1 MSSISALKLFRS
13 QLTKNI
19 WRFKNTGQTFYK
31 SRQLHNAAL
40 SSSVRNYT
48 NIPNPSVNDSIKENN
63 TTGEKL
69 EFQAETRMLLDI
81 VAKSLYSEKE
91 VFIRELISN
100 ASDALEKL
108 RYISLKAG
116 ESHDLGSLE
125 INITTDKTNRILT
138 IQDTGI
144 GMTKDELISNLGTIA
159 KSGSKA
165 FLQQVQGSDS
175 TNLSSIIGQFGV
187 GFYSCFMVADKVEVY
202 TKSTNPNSIGYIWK
216 SEGTNVYEI
225 SESDFIE
232 RGTKIVMHLKPDCRE
247 YASED
252 TVRSV
257 INKYSNFVNSPIKLN
272 GAEINT
278 IQPLWLLNPKSV
290 SKEQH
295 DEFYKFVSNSYD
307 RPRFVLHYSA
317 EAPIQVRALLYF
329 PELAPGQTD
338 FYDSS
343 TKGVSLYTRRILVK
357 KEAENLLPKWL
368 RFVKGVIDS
377 EDIPLNL
384 SREMLQNSS
393 LLRKLNQLLTSRVIK
408 FLHEKSIKELDEY
421 MKFYRDYAVFIKE
434 GVVTSDDPKE
444 REDLASLLRFESSFT
459 KPDETTSFEEYIKRR
474 KEGQSDIYYLSA
486 PNRAL
491 AESSPYI
498 EALKKKNIEV
508 IYCYEQHDEI
518 ILYQVKTFKNVK
530 LTLVEKE
537 INTAN
542 NQESQTVDFGADSL
556 SQLQL
561 ESLLPWI
568 QSILGNKVKNVKAT
582 RQLDSHPCVITVD
595 DMTAAR
601 HFIKTQ
607 LKQMDEEMLFSIL
620 QPQLELNP
628 KHSIV
633 KKLHLLKDTN
643 QELAK
648 LIVEQLYSN
657 SMVTAGLINDSR
669 KLVTNM
675 NRLLELVVEKY

>member
-1 MSSISALKLFRS
+1 MSSMTVLKLFRN
-13 QLTKNI
+13 QLIRNV
-19 WRFKNTGQTFYK
+19 WRFKSTGQLSYNI
-31 SRQLHNAAL
+31 RQTNVPLPLSVPIRNFAA
-40 SSSVRNYT
+40 N
-48 NIPNPSVNDSIKENN
+48 PNVDDSVNDKNPSA
-63 TTGEKL
+63 EKL

-108 RYISLKAG
+108 RYVSLKAG

-125 INITTDKTNRILT
+125 INISTDKTNRKLI

-144 GMTKDELISNLGTIA
+144 GMTREELISNLGTIA

-165 FLQQVQGSDS
+165 FLQNIQQSEA

-187 GFYSCFMVADKVEVY
+187 GFYSCFMVADRVEVF
-202 TKSTNPNSIGYIWK
+202 TKSMNPHATGYIWK
-216 SEGTNVYEI
+216 SDGTNEYEI
-225 SESDFIE
+225 IESDNIE
-232 RGTKIVMHLKPDCRE
+232 RGTKIVMYLKQDCRE

-272 GAEINT
+272 GSEINT

-295 DEFYKFVSNSYD
+295 DEFYKFVANTYD

-357 KEAENLLPKWL
+357 KEAENVLPKWL

-393 LLRKLNQLLTSRVIK
+393 LLRKLNQLLTSKIVK
-408 FLHEKSIKELDEY
+408 FLHDKSVKDLDEY
-421 MKFYRDYAVFIKE
+421 MKFYQDYGVFIKE
-434 GVVTSDDPKE
+434 GVVTNDDPKE
-444 REDLASLLRFESSFT
+444 REELAGLLRYESSYT
-459 KPDETTSFEEYIKRR
+459 KPGETTSFEDYIKR
-474 KEGQSDIYYLSA
+474 KQEGQNDIYYLSA

-498 EALKKKNIEV
+498 EALKKKNVEV

-537 INTAN
+537 VNAAN
-542 NQESQTVDFGADSL
+542 NQSSQSVELGTDSL

-561 ESLLPWI
+561 DSLLPWI
-568 QSILGNKVKNVKAT
+568 ESTLGNKVKKVKIT
-582 RQLDSHPCVITVD
+582 GQLESHPCVITVD

-607 LKQMDEEMLFSIL
+607 LKQMDEEMLFSVL

-628 KHSIV
+628 KHAVI
-633 KKLHLLKDTN
+633 KKLHTLKDSSP
-643 QELAK
+643 ELAK

-669 KLVTNM
+669 KLVSNM
-675 NRLLELVVEKY
+675 NRVLELVVEKY

>member
-1 MSSISALKLFRS
+1 MSSMAAVKLFRN
-13 QLTKNI
+13 QLIRNV
-19 WRFKNTGQTFYK
+19 WRFRSSGQIYNFRP
-31 SRQLHNAAL
+31 SNVLL
-40 SSSVRNYT
+40 SSSVPIRNFAA
-48 NIPNPSVNDSIKENN
+48 NPNLDESVNEKNP
-63 TTGEKL
+63 TAEKL

-108 RYISLKAG
+108 RYVSLKAG
-116 ESHDLGSLE
+116 ESHDLGSLD
-125 INITTDKTNRILT
+125 INITTDKTNRKLT

-144 GMTKDELISNLGTIA
+144 GMTREELISNLGTIA

-165 FLQQVQGSDS
+165 FLQNIQQSES

-187 GFYSCFMVADKVEVY
+187 GFYSCFMVADRVEVF
-202 TKSTNPNSIGYIWK
+202 TKSMNPHATGYLWK
-216 SEGTNVYEI
+216 SDGTNEYEI
-225 SESDFIE
+225 IESDNIE
-232 RGTKIVMHLKPDCRE
+232 RGTKIVMYLKQDCRE

-252 TVRSV
+252 TVRNV

-272 GAEINT
+272 GSEINT

-295 DEFYKFVSNSYD
+295 DEFYKFVANTYD

-357 KEAENLLPKWL
+357 KEAENVLPKWL

-393 LLRKLNQLLTSRVIK
+393 LLRKLNQLLTNKIVK
-408 FLHEKSIKELDEY
+408 FLHDKSVKDLDEY
-421 MKFYRDYAVFIKE
+421 MKFYQDYGVFIKE
-434 GVVTSDDPKE
+434 GVVTNDDPKE
-444 REDLASLLRFESSFT
+444 REDLAGLLRYESSYT
-459 KPDETTSFEEYIKRR
+459 KPGETTSFEDYMKRR
-474 KEGQSDIYYLSA
+474 QEGQNDIYYLSA

-537 INTAN
+537 INAVN
-542 NQESQTVDFGADSL
+542 SLSSQAVDLGVDSL

-561 ESLLPWI
+561 DSLLPWI
-568 QSILGNKVKNVKAT
+568 ESVLGNKVKKVKT
-582 RQLDSHPCVITVD
+582 TGQLESHPCVITVD

-607 LKQMDEEMLFSIL
+607 LKQMDEEMLFSVL

-628 KHSIV
+628 KHAVI
-633 KKLHLLKDTN
+633 KKLHTLKDSN
-643 QELAK
+643 PELAK
-648 LIVEQLYSN
+648 LIVEQVKYILLCPKSKISNLYFFYE
-657 SMVTAGLINDSR
+657 V
-669 KLVTNM
+669 
-675 NRLLELVVEKY
+675 

>member
-1 MSSISALKLFRS
+1 MSSMTALKLFRN
-13 QLTKNI
+13 QLIRNV
-19 WRFKNTGQTFYK
+19 WRFRGTGQSSYK
-31 SRQLHNAAL
+31 LRQSIVPL
-40 SSSVRNYT
+40 SSSVPIRNFAA
-48 NIPNPSVNDSIKENN
+48 NPNVDDSVNDQNP
-63 TTGEKL
+63 TAEKL

-108 RYISLKAG
+108 RYVSLKAG
-116 ESHDLGSLE
+116 ESHDLGSLD
-125 INITTDKTNRILT
+125 INITTDKTNRKLI

-144 GMTKDELISNLGTIA
+144 GMTREELISNLGTIA

-165 FLQQVQGSDS
+165 FLQNIQQSES

-187 GFYSCFMVADKVEVY
+187 GFYSCFMVADRVEVF
-202 TKSTNPNSIGYIWK
+202 TKSVNPHATGYLWK
-216 SEGTNVYEI
+216 SDGTNEYEI
-225 SESDFIE
+225 IESDNIE
-232 RGTKIVMHLKPDCRE
+232 RGTKIVMYLKQDCRE

-272 GAEINT
+272 GSEINT

-295 DEFYKFVSNSYD
+295 DEFYKFVANSYD

-357 KEAENLLPKWL
+357 KEAENVLPKWL

-393 LLRKLNQLLTSRVIK
+393 LLRKLNQLLTSKIVK
-408 FLHEKSIKELDEY
+408 FLHDKSVKDLDEY
-421 MKFYRDYAVFIKE
+421 MKFYQDYGVFIKE
-434 GVVTSDDPKE
+434 GVVTNDDPKE
-444 REDLASLLRFESSFT
+444 REELAGLLRYESSYT
-459 KPDETTSFEEYIKRR
+459 KPGETTSFEDYIKRR
-474 KEGQSDIYYLSA
+474 QEGQNDIYYLSA

-498 EALKKKNIEV
+498 EALKKKNVEV

-542 NQESQTVDFGADSL
+542 NQSSQTVELGTDSL

-561 ESLLPWI
+561 DSLLPWI
-568 QSILGNKVKNVKAT
+568 ESVLGNKVKKVKIT
-582 RQLDSHPCVITVD
+582 GQLESHPCVITVD

-607 LKQMDEEMLFSIL
+607 LKQMDEEMLFSVL

-628 KHSIV
+628 KHAVI
-633 KKLHLLKDTN
+633 KKLLTLKESN
-643 QELAK
+643 PELAK
-648 LIVEQLYSN
+648 LIIEQLYSN

-669 KLVTNM
+669 KLVSNM
-675 NRLLELVVEKY
+675 NRVLELVVEKY

>member
-1 MSSISALKLFRS
+1 MSSMAALKLLRN
-13 QLTKNI
+13 QLTRNV
-19 WRFKNTGQTFYK
+19 WRFRNTGQTCYRP
-31 SRQLHNAAL
+31 SLCNTA
-40 SSSVRNYT
+40 SSTSVFVRNFT
-48 NIPNPSVNDSIKENN
+48 SNPNVDDSLNDKN
-63 TTGEKL
+63 TCAEKL

-108 RYISLKAG
+108 RYLSLKAG

-125 INITTDKTNRILT
+125 INITTDKTNRILK
-138 IQDTGI
+138 IQDTGV
-144 GMTKDELISNLGTIA
+144 GMTREELISNLGTIA

-175 TNLSSIIGQFGV
+175 SNLSSIIGQFGV

-202 TKSTNPNSIGYIWK
+202 TKSMNPDAVGYVWK
-216 SEGTNVYEI
+216 SEGTNIYEI
-225 SESDFIE
+225 SECDDIE
-232 RGTKIVMHLKPDCRE
+232 RGTKIVMYLKPDCRE
-247 YASED
+247 YASEE
-252 TVRSV
+252 TVRTV
-257 INKYSNFVNSPIKLN
+257 IKKYSNFVNSPIKLN

-295 DEFYKFVSNSYD
+295 DEFYKFVANTYD
-307 RPRFVLHYSA
+307 KPRFVLHYSA

-357 KEAENLLPKWL
+357 KEAENVLPKWL
-368 RFVKGVIDS
+368 RFIKGVIDS

-393 LLRKLNQLLTSRVIK
+393 LLRKLNQLLTSRIIK
-408 FLHEKSIKELDEY
+408 FLHEKSVKELDEY
-421 MKFYRDYAVFIKE
+421 MKFYQDYGVFIKE
-434 GVVTSDDPKE
+434 GVVTNDDPKE
-444 REDLASLLRFESSFT
+444 REELASLLRYESSFT
-459 KPDETTSFEEYIKRR
+459 KPGETTSFEEYIKRR
-474 KEGQSDIYYLSA
+474 KESESDIYYLSA

-498 EALKKKNIEV
+498 EALKKKNVEV

-542 NQESQTVDFGADSL
+542 NQESQTTDFGVDSL

-561 ESLLPWI
+561 DSLLPWI
-568 QSILGNKVKNVKAT
+568 QSVLGNKVKNVKAT
-582 RQLDSHPCVITVD
+582 RQLENHPCVITVD

-607 LKQMDEEMLFSIL
+607 LKQMDEDMLFSIL

-628 KHSIV
+628 KHPVV
-633 KKLHLLKDTN
+633 KKLHMLKDSN

-669 KLVTNM
+669 KLVSNM
-675 NRLLELVVEKY
+675 NRLLELAVEKY

>member
-1 MSSISALKLFRS
+1 MSSMTALKLFRN
-13 QLTKNI
+13 QLVRNV
-19 WRFKNTGQTFYK
+19 WRFRSTGQSLYNLRLSNVPLSLSVPIRNF
-31 SRQLHNAAL
+31 AANPK
-40 SSSVRNYT
+40 VDDIVNEK
-48 NIPNPSVNDSIKENN
+48 NPSA
-63 TTGEKL
+63 EKL

-108 RYISLKAG
+108 RYVSLKAG
-116 ESHDLGSLE
+116 ESHDLGSLD
-125 INITTDKTNRILT
+125 INITTDKTNRKLI

-144 GMTKDELISNLGTIA
+144 GMTREELISNLGTIA

-165 FLQQVQGSDS
+165 FLQNIQQSEA

-187 GFYSCFMVADKVEVY
+187 GFYSCFMVADRVEVF
-202 TKSTNPNSIGYIWK
+202 TKSMNPHATGYLWK
-216 SEGTNVYEI
+216 SDGTNEYEI
-225 SESDFIE
+225 IESDNIE
-232 RGTKIVMHLKPDCRE
+232 RGTKIVMYLKQDCRE

-272 GAEINT
+272 GSEINT

-295 DEFYKFVSNSYD
+295 DEFYKFVANSYD

-357 KEAENLLPKWL
+357 KEAENVLPKWL

-393 LLRKLNQLLTSRVIK
+393 LLRKLNQLLTSKIVK
-408 FLHEKSIKELDEY
+408 FLHDKSVKDLDEY
-421 MKFYRDYAVFIKE
+421 MKFYQDYGVFIKE
-434 GVVTSDDPKE
+434 GVVTNDDPKE
-444 REDLASLLRFESSFT
+444 REELAGLLRYESSYT
-459 KPDETTSFEEYIKRR
+459 KPGETTSFEDYIKRR
-474 KEGQSDIYYLSA
+474 QEGQNDIYYLSA

-498 EALKKKNIEV
+498 EALKKKNVEV

-537 INTAN
+537 INAAN
-542 NQESQTVDFGADSL
+542 NQSSQTVELGNDSL

-561 ESLLPWI
+561 DLLLPWI
-568 QSILGNKVKNVKAT
+568 ESVLGNKVKKVKIT
-582 RQLDSHPCVITVD
+582 GQLDSHPCVITVD

-607 LKQMDEEMLFSIL
+607 LKQMDEEMLFSVL

-628 KHSIV
+628 KHSVI
-633 KKLHLLKDTN
+633 KKLHTLKESN
-643 QELAK
+643 PELAK

-669 KLVTNM
+669 KLVSNM
-675 NRLLELVVEKY
+675 NRVLELVVEKY

>member
-1 MSSISALKLFRS
+1 MSSMAALKLFRN
-13 QLTKNI
+13 QLIRNV
-19 WRFKNTGQTFYK
+19 WRFRSTGQTYNL
-31 SRQLHNAAL
+31 RPNNVVL
-40 SSSVRNYT
+40 SSNVPIRHFAAN
-48 NIPNPSVNDSIKENN
+48 PNLDDRVNDKNP
-63 TTGEKL
+63 TAEKL

-108 RYISLKAG
+108 RYVSLKAG
-116 ESHDLGSLE
+116 ESHDLGSLD
-125 INITTDKTNRILT
+125 INITTDKTNRKLT

-144 GMTKDELISNLGTIA
+144 GMTREELITNLGTIA

-165 FLQQVQGSDS
+165 FLQNIQQSES

-187 GFYSCFMVADKVEVY
+187 GFYSCFMVADRVEVY
-202 TKSTNPNSIGYIWK
+202 TKSMNPHATGYLWK
-216 SEGTNVYEI
+216 SDGTNEYEI
-225 SESDFIE
+225 IESDNIE
-232 RGTKIVMHLKPDCRE
+232 RGTKIVMYLKQDCRE

-252 TVRSV
+252 TVRNV

-272 GAEINT
+272 GSEINT

-295 DEFYKFVSNSYD
+295 DEFYKFVANTYD

-357 KEAENLLPKWL
+357 KEAENVLPKWL

-393 LLRKLNQLLTSRVIK
+393 LLRKLNQLLTNKIVK
-408 FLHEKSIKELDEY
+408 FLHDKSVKDLDEY
-421 MKFYRDYAVFIKE
+421 MKFYQDYGVFIKE
-434 GVVTSDDPKE
+434 GVVTNDDPKE
-444 REDLASLLRFESSFT
+444 REDLAGLLRYESSYT
-459 KPDETTSFEEYIKRR
+459 KPGETTSFEDYMKRR
-474 KEGQSDIYYLSA
+474 QEGQNDIYYLSA

-491 AESSPYI
+491 AENSPYI

-518 ILYQVKTFKNVK
+518 ILYQVKTFKNAK

-537 INTAN
+537 INAAN
-542 NQESQTVDFGADSL
+542 NQSSQAVDLGIDSL

-561 ESLLPWI
+561 DSLLPWI
-568 QSILGNKVKNVKAT
+568 ESVLGNKVKKVKT
-582 RQLDSHPCVITVD
+582 TGQLESHPCVITVD

-607 LKQMDEEMLFSIL
+607 LKQMDEEMLFSVL

-628 KHSIV
+628 K
-633 KKLHLLKDTN
+633 
-643 QELAK
+643 
-648 LIVEQLYSN
+648 
-657 SMVTAGLINDSR
+657 
-669 KLVTNM
+669 
-675 NRLLELVVEKY
+675 

>member
-1 MSSISALKLFRS
+1 MSSMTVLKLFRN
-13 QLTKNI
+13 QLTRNC
-19 WRFKNTGQTFYK
+19 WRYRNTGQTLYK
-31 SRQLHNAAL
+31 PR
-40 SSSVRNYT
+40 
-48 NIPNPSVNDSIKENN
+48 PSVLGIPVRSL
-63 TTGEKL
+63 TTNPNVDDKLSDKTTSSEKL

-81 VAKSLYSEKE
+81 VGKSLYSEKE

-108 RYISLKAG
+108 RYVSLKAG

-125 INITTDKTNRILT
+125 INISTDKTNRKLT

-144 GMTKDELISNLGTIA
+144 GMSREELISNLGTIA

-165 FLQQVQGSDS
+165 FLQQNEGNDTS
-175 TNLSSIIGQFGV
+175 NLSSIIGQFGV
-187 GFYSCFMVADKVEVY
+187 GFYSCFMVADRVEVF
-202 TKSTNPNSIGYIWK
+202 TKSMNPDTVGYIWK
-216 SEGTNVYEI
+216 SDGTNVYEI
-225 SESDFIE
+225 SESDNVE
-232 RGTKIVMHLKPDCRE
+232 RGTKIVMYLKPDCRE

-252 TVRSV
+252 TVRKV

-272 GAEINT
+272 GSEINT

-295 DEFYKFVSNSYD
+295 DEFYKFVANTYD

-329 PELAPGQTD
+329 PELAPGQTE

-357 KEAENLLPKWL
+357 KEAEHVLPKWL

-393 LLRKLNQLLTSRVIK
+393 LLRKLNQLLTSRVVK
-408 FLHEKSIKELDEY
+408 FLHEKSLKDLDEY
-421 MKFYRDYAVFIKE
+421 MKFYQEYGMFIKE
-434 GVVTSDDPKE
+434 GVVTNEDPTE
-444 REDLASLLRFESSFT
+444 REEIACLLRYESSHT
-459 KPDETTSFEEYIKRR
+459 KPGETTSFEEYIKRR
-474 KEGQSDIYYLSA
+474 QDGQNDIYYLSA

-498 EALKKKNIEV
+498 EALKKKNFEV

-518 ILYQVKTFKNVK
+518 ILYQLKTFKTVK

-542 NQESQTVDFGADSL
+542 SQESQTVDYGIDGL

-561 ESLLPWI
+561 DSLLPWI
-568 QSILGNKVKNVKAT
+568 ESALGNKVKKVKAT
-582 RQLDSHPCVITVD
+582 GQLESHPCVITVD

-607 LKQMDEEMLFSIL
+607 LKQMDEELLFSVL
-620 QPQLELNP
+620 QPRLELNP
-628 KHSIV
+628 KHAII
-633 KKLHLLKDTN
+633 KKLHTLKDSN
-643 QELAK
+643 PELAK

-669 KLVTNM
+669 KLVSNM

>member
-1 MSSISALKLFRS
+1 MSSMTALKLFRN
-13 QLTKNI
+13 QLVRNV
-19 WRFKNTGQTFYK
+19 WRFRSTGQSLYNLRLSNVPLSLSVPIRNF
-31 SRQLHNAAL
+31 AANPK
-40 SSSVRNYT
+40 VDDIVNEK
-48 NIPNPSVNDSIKENN
+48 NPSA
-63 TTGEKL
+63 EKL

-108 RYISLKAG
+108 RYVSLKAG
-116 ESHDLGSLE
+116 ESHDLGSLD
-125 INITTDKTNRILT
+125 INITTDKTNRKLI

-144 GMTKDELISNLGTIA
+144 GMTREELISNLGTIA

-165 FLQQVQGSDS
+165 FLQNIQQSEA

-187 GFYSCFMVADKVEVY
+187 GFYSCFMVADRVEVF
-202 TKSTNPNSIGYIWK
+202 TKSMNPHATGYLWK
-216 SEGTNVYEI
+216 SDGTNEYEI
-225 SESDFIE
+225 IESDNIE
-232 RGTKIVMHLKPDCRE
+232 RGTKIVMYLKQDCRE

-272 GAEINT
+272 GSEINT

-295 DEFYKFVSNSYD
+295 DEFYKFVANSYD

-357 KEAENLLPKWL
+357 KEAENVLPKWL

-393 LLRKLNQLLTSRVIK
+393 LLRKLNQLLTSKIVK
-408 FLHEKSIKELDEY
+408 FLHDKSVKDLDEY
-421 MKFYRDYAVFIKE
+421 MKFYQDYGVFIKE
-434 GVVTSDDPKE
+434 GVVTNDDPKE
-444 REDLASLLRFESSFT
+444 REELAGLLRYESSYT
-459 KPDETTSFEEYIKRR
+459 KPGETTSFEDYIKRR
-474 KEGQSDIYYLSA
+474 QEGQNDIYYLSA

-498 EALKKKNIEV
+498 EALKKKNVEV

-537 INTAN
+537 INAAN
-542 NQESQTVDFGADSL
+542 NQSSQTVELGNDSL

-561 ESLLPWI
+561 DSLLPWI
-568 QSILGNKVKNVKAT
+568 ESVLGNKVKKVKIT
-582 RQLDSHPCVITVD
+582 GQLDSHPCVITVD

-607 LKQMDEEMLFSIL
+607 LKQMDEEMLFSVL

-628 KHSIV
+628 KHSVI
-633 KKLHLLKDTN
+633 KKLHTLKESN
-643 QELAK
+643 PELAK

-669 KLVTNM
+669 KLVSNM
-675 NRLLELVVEKY
+675 NRVLELVVEKY

>member
-1 MSSISALKLFRS
+1 MSSMAAVKLFRN
-13 QLTKNI
+13 QLIRNV
-19 WRFKNTGQTFYK
+19 WRFRSSGQIYNFRP
-31 SRQLHNAAL
+31 SNVLL
-40 SSSVRNYT
+40 SSSVPIRNFAA
-48 NIPNPSVNDSIKENN
+48 NPSLDDSVNEKNP
-63 TTGEKL
+63 TAEKL

-108 RYISLKAG
+108 RYVSLKAG
-116 ESHDLGSLE
+116 ESHDLGSLD
-125 INITTDKTNRILT
+125 ISITTDKTNRKLT

-144 GMTKDELISNLGTIA
+144 GMTREELISNLGTIA

-165 FLQQVQGSDS
+165 FLQNIQQSES

-187 GFYSCFMVADKVEVY
+187 GFYSCFMVADRVEVF
-202 TKSTNPNSIGYIWK
+202 TKSMNPHATGYLWK
-216 SEGTNVYEI
+216 SDGTNEYEI
-225 SESDFIE
+225 IESDNIE
-232 RGTKIVMHLKPDCRE
+232 RGTKIVMYLKQDCRE
-247 YASED
+247 YASEE
-252 TVRSV
+252 TVRNV

-272 GAEINT
+272 GSEINT
-278 IQPLWLLNPKSV
+278 IQPLWLLNPKSI

-295 DEFYKFVSNSYD
+295 DEFYKFVANTYD

-329 PELAPGQTD
+329 PELAPDQTD

-343 TKGVSLYTRRILVK
+343 TKGVSLYTRRILIK
-357 KEAENLLPKWL
+357 KEAENVLPKWL

-393 LLRKLNQLLTSRVIK
+393 LLRKLNQLLTNKIIK
-408 FLHEKSIKELDEY
+408 FLHDKSVKDLDEY
-421 MKFYRDYAVFIKE
+421 MNFYQDYGVFIKE

-444 REDLASLLRFESSFT
+444 REELAGLLRYESSYT
-459 KPDETTSFEEYIKRR
+459 KPGETTSFEDYMKRR
-474 KEGQSDIYYLSA
+474 QEGQNDIYFLSA
-486 PNRAL
+486 PNRTL

-508 IYCYEQHDEI
+508 IYCYGSHDEI
-518 ILYQVKTFKNVK
+518 VLYQVKTFKNVK

-537 INTAN
+537 INAAN
-542 NQESQTVDFGADSL
+542 SQSSQAVDLGADSL

-561 ESLLPWI
+561 DSLLPWI
-568 QSILGNKVKNVKAT
+568 ESVLGNKVKKVKT
-582 RQLDSHPCVITVD
+582 TGQLESHPCVITVD

-607 LKQMDEEMLFSIL
+607 LKQMDDEMLFSVL

-628 KHSIV
+628 KHAVI
-633 KKLHLLKDTN
+633 KKLHTLKDSN
-643 QELAK
+643 PELAK

-669 KLVTNM
+669 KLVSNM
-675 NRLLELVVEKY
+675 NHILELVVEKY

>member
-1 MSSISALKLFRS
+1 MSSMAAVKLFRN
-13 QLTKNI
+13 QLIRNV
-19 WRFKNTGQTFYK
+19 WRFRSSGQIYNFRP
-31 SRQLHNAAL
+31 SNVLL
-40 SSSVRNYT
+40 SSSVPIRNFAA
-48 NIPNPSVNDSIKENN
+48 NPNLDESVNEKNP
-63 TTGEKL
+63 TAEKL

-108 RYISLKAG
+108 RYVSLKAG
-116 ESHDLGSLE
+116 ESHDLGSLD
-125 INITTDKTNRILT
+125 INITTDKTNRKLT

-144 GMTKDELISNLGTIA
+144 GMTREELISNLGTIA

-165 FLQQVQGSDS
+165 FLQNIQQSES

-187 GFYSCFMVADKVEVY
+187 GFYSCFMVADRVEVF
-202 TKSTNPNSIGYIWK
+202 TKSMNPHATGYLWK
-216 SEGTNVYEI
+216 SDGTNEYEI
-225 SESDFIE
+225 IESDNIE
-232 RGTKIVMHLKPDCRE
+232 RGTKIVMYLKQDCRE

-252 TVRSV
+252 TVRNV

-272 GAEINT
+272 GSEINT

-295 DEFYKFVSNSYD
+295 DEFYKFVANTYD

-357 KEAENLLPKWL
+357 KEAENVLPKWL

-393 LLRKLNQLLTSRVIK
+393 LLRKLNQLLTNKIVK
-408 FLHEKSIKELDEY
+408 FLHDKSVKDLDEY
-421 MKFYRDYAVFIKE
+421 MKFYQDYGVFIKE
-434 GVVTSDDPKE
+434 GVVTNDDPKE
-444 REDLASLLRFESSFT
+444 REDLAGLLRYESSYT
-459 KPDETTSFEEYIKRR
+459 KPGETTSFEDYMKRR
-474 KEGQSDIYYLSA
+474 QEGQNDIYYLSA

-537 INTAN
+537 INAVN
-542 NQESQTVDFGADSL
+542 SLSSQAVDLGVDSL

-561 ESLLPWI
+561 DSLLPWI
-568 QSILGNKVKNVKAT
+568 ESVLGNKVKKVKT
-582 RQLDSHPCVITVD
+582 TGQLESHPCVITVD

-607 LKQMDEEMLFSIL
+607 LKQMDEEMLFSVL

-628 KHSIV
+628 KHAVI
-633 KKLHLLKDTN
+633 KKLHTLKDSN
-643 QELAK
+643 PELAK

-669 KLVTNM
+669 KLVSNM
-675 NRLLELVVEKY
+675 NRVLELVVEKY

>member
-1 MSSISALKLFRS
+1 MSSMTVLKLFRN
-13 QLTKNI
+13 QLIRNV
-19 WRFKNTGQTFYK
+19 WRFKSTGQLSYNL
-31 SRQLHNAAL
+31 RQSNVPLSLSVPIRNFAA
-40 SSSVRNYT
+40 N
-48 NIPNPSVNDSIKENN
+48 PNVDDSVNDKNPSA
-63 TTGEKL
+63 EKL

-108 RYISLKAG
+108 RYVSLKAG

-125 INITTDKTNRILT
+125 ININTDKTNRKLI

-144 GMTKDELISNLGTIA
+144 GMTREELISNLGTIA

-165 FLQQVQGSDS
+165 FLQNIQQSGS

-187 GFYSCFMVADKVEVY
+187 GFYSCFMVADRVEVF
-202 TKSTNPNSIGYIWK
+202 TKSMNPHATGYIWK
-216 SEGTNVYEI
+216 SDGTNEYEI
-225 SESDFIE
+225 IESDNIE
-232 RGTKIVMHLKPDCRE
+232 RGTKIVMYLKQDCRE

-272 GAEINT
+272 GSEINT

-295 DEFYKFVSNSYD
+295 DEFYKFVANTYD

-357 KEAENLLPKWL
+357 KEAENVLPKWL

-393 LLRKLNQLLTSRVIK
+393 LLRRLNQLLTSKIVK
-408 FLHEKSIKELDEY
+408 FLHDKSLKDLDEY
-421 MKFYRDYAVFIKE
+421 MKFYQDYSVFIKE
-434 GVVTSDDPKE
+434 GVVTNDDPKE
-444 REDLASLLRFESSFT
+444 REELAGLLRYESSYT
-459 KPDETTSFEEYIKRR
+459 KPGETTSFEDYIKR
-474 KEGQSDIYYLSA
+474 KQEGQNDIYYLSA

-498 EALKKKNIEV
+498 EALKKKNVEV

-542 NQESQTVDFGADSL
+542 NQSSQTVELGNDSL

-561 ESLLPWI
+561 DSLLPWI
-568 QSILGNKVKNVKAT
+568 ESTLGNKVKKVKIT
-582 RQLDSHPCVITVD
+582 GQLESHPCVITVD

-607 LKQMDEEMLFSIL
+607 LKQMDEEMLFSVL

-628 KHSIV
+628 KHAVI
-633 KKLHLLKDTN
+633 KKLHTLKDSN
-643 QELAK
+643 PELAK

-669 KLVTNM
+669 KLVSNM
-675 NRLLELVVEKY
+675 NRVLELVVEKY

>member
-1 MSSISALKLFRS
+1 MSSMAALKLCRS
-13 QLTKNI
+13 QLTRI
-19 WRFKNTGQTFYK
+19 VWRYSSVGQTYK
-31 SRQLHNAAL
+31 PRLLNAAPSL
-40 SSSVRNYT
+40 SVSIRNFT
-48 NIPNPSVNDSIKENN
+48 PNPNVDDSVNNQS
-63 TTGEKL
+63 TGEKL

-91 VFIRELISN
+91 VFIRELVSN

-108 RYISLKAG
+108 RYLSLTEGK
-116 ESHDLGSLE
+116 SHDLGNLE

-144 GMTKDELISNLGTIA
+144 GMTREELVSNLGTIA

-165 FLQQVQGSDS
+165 FMQQVQESNS
-175 TNLSSIIGQFGV
+175 TNISSIIGQFGV

-202 TKSTNPNSIGYIWK
+202 TKSMNPNATGYIWK

-225 SESDFIE
+225 SEADNVD
-232 RGTKIVMHLKPDCRE
+232 RGTKIVMYLKPDCRE

-272 GAEINT
+272 GSEINT

-290 SKEQH
+290 TKEQH
-295 DEFYKFVSNSYD
+295 DEFFKFVANTYD

-357 KEAENLLPKWL
+357 KEAENVLPKWL

-393 LLRKLNQLLTSRVIK
+393 LLRKLNQLLTSKIVR
-408 FLHEKSIKELDEY
+408 FLHDKSIKDLDEY
-421 MKFYRDYAVFIKE
+421 MKFYQDYGVFIKE
-434 GVVTSDDPKE
+434 GVVTNEDPNE
-444 REDLASLLRFESSFT
+444 RENLASLLRYESSFT
-459 KPDETTSFEEYIKRR
+459 KPGETTSFEEYIKRR
-474 KEGQSDIYYLSA
+474 QEGQNDIYYLSA

-491 AESSPYI
+491 AETSPYI
-498 EALKKKNIEV
+498 EALKKKNVEV
-508 IYCYEQHDEI
+508 IYCYEPHDEI

-537 INTAN
+537 VNTAN
-542 NQESQTVDFGADSL
+542 NQDSQTTDYGTDSL

-561 ESLLPWI
+561 DSLLPWI
-568 QSILGNKVKNVKAT
+568 ESVLGPKVKKVKAT
-582 RQLDSHPCVITVD
+582 GQLDSHPCIITVD

-607 LKQMDEEMLFSIL
+607 LKQMDEEMLFSVL
-620 QPQLELNP
+620 QPRFELNP
-628 KHSIV
+628 KHIV
-633 KKLHLLKDTN
+633 IKKLHSLKDSN
-643 QELAK
+643 PDLAK

-657 SMVTAGLINDSR
+657 SMVTAGLISDSR
-669 KLVTNM
+669 KLVSNM
-675 NRLLELVVEKY
+675 NRLLELVMEKY

>member
-1 MSSISALKLFRS
+1 MSSMTAIKLFRN
-13 QLTKNI
+13 QLIRNV
-19 WRFKNTGQTFYK
+19 WRFRSTGPSSYK
-31 SRQLHNAAL
+31 LRQSNVPLL
-40 SSSVRNYT
+40 SSVPIRNFAA
-48 NIPNPSVNDSIKENN
+48 NPNVDDSVNDKNP
-63 TTGEKL
+63 TTEKL

-116 ESHDLGSLE
+116 ESHDLGSLD
-125 INITTDKTNRILT
+125 INITTDKTNRKLT

-144 GMTKDELISNLGTIA
+144 GMTREELISNLGTIA

-165 FLQQVQGSDS
+165 FLQNIQQSES
-175 TNLSSIIGQFGV
+175 ANLSSIIGQFGV
-187 GFYSCFMVADKVEVY
+187 GFYSCFMVADRVEVF
-202 TKSTNPNSIGYIWK
+202 TKSMNPHATGYLWK
-216 SEGTNVYEI
+216 SDGTNEYEI
-225 SESDFIE
+225 IESDNIE
-232 RGTKIVMHLKPDCRE
+232 RGTKIVMYLKQDCRE

-252 TVRSV
+252 TVRNV

-272 GAEINT
+272 GSEINT

-295 DEFYKFVSNSYD
+295 DEFYKFVANTYD

-357 KEAENLLPKWL
+357 KEAEHVLPKWL

-393 LLRKLNQLLTSRVIK
+393 LLRKLNQLLTSKIVK
-408 FLHEKSIKELDEY
+408 FLHDKSVKDLDEY
-421 MKFYRDYAVFIKE
+421 MKFYQDYGVFIKE
-434 GVVTSDDPKE
+434 GVVTNDDPKE
-444 REDLASLLRFESSFT
+444 REELAGLLRYESSYT
-459 KPDETTSFEEYIKRR
+459 KPGETTSFEDYIKRR
-474 KEGQSDIYYLSA
+474 QEGQNDIYYLSA

-498 EALKKKNIEV
+498 EALKKKNVEV

-542 NQESQTVDFGADSL
+542 NQSSQSIELGTDSL

-561 ESLLPWI
+561 DSLIPWI
-568 QSILGNKVKNVKAT
+568 ESVLGNKVKKVKIT
-582 RQLDSHPCVITVD
+582 GQLESHPCVITVD

-607 LKQMDEEMLFSIL
+607 LKQMDEEMLFSVL

-628 KHSIV
+628 KHAVI
-633 KKLHLLKDTN
+633 KKLLTLKDSN

-669 KLVTNM
+669 KLVSNM
-675 NRLLELVVEKY
+675 NRVLELVVEKY

>member
-1 MSSISALKLFRS
+1 MSSMTALKLFRN
-13 QLTKNI
+13 QLVRNV
-19 WRFKNTGQTFYK
+19 WRFRSTGQSLYNL
-31 SRQLHNAAL
+31 RQSNVPLSLSVPIRNFAANPK
-40 SSSVRNYT
+40 VDDIVNEK
-48 NIPNPSVNDSIKENN
+48 NPSA
-63 TTGEKL
+63 EKL

-108 RYISLKAG
+108 RYVSLKAG
-116 ESHDLGSLE
+116 ESHDLGSLD
-125 INITTDKTNRILT
+125 INITTDKTNRKLI

-144 GMTKDELISNLGTIA
+144 GMTREELISNLGTIA

-165 FLQQVQGSDS
+165 FLQNIQQSEA

-187 GFYSCFMVADKVEVY
+187 GFYSCFMVADRVEVF
-202 TKSTNPNSIGYIWK
+202 TKSMNPHATGYLWK
-216 SEGTNVYEI
+216 SDGTNEYEI
-225 SESDFIE
+225 IESDNIE
-232 RGTKIVMHLKPDCRE
+232 RGTKIVMYLKQDCRE

-272 GAEINT
+272 GSEINT

-295 DEFYKFVSNSYD
+295 DEFYKFVANSYD

-357 KEAENLLPKWL
+357 KEAENVLPKWL

-393 LLRKLNQLLTSRVIK
+393 LLRKLNQLLTSKIVK
-408 FLHEKSIKELDEY
+408 FLHDKSVKDLDEY
-421 MKFYRDYAVFIKE
+421 MKFYQDYGVFIKE
-434 GVVTSDDPKE
+434 GVVTNDDPKE
-444 REDLASLLRFESSFT
+444 REELAGLLRYESSYT
-459 KPDETTSFEEYIKRR
+459 KPGETTSFEDYIKRR
-474 KEGQSDIYYLSA
+474 QEGQNDIYYLSA

-498 EALKKKNIEV
+498 EALKKKNVEV

-537 INTAN
+537 INAAN
-542 NQESQTVDFGADSL
+542 NQSSQTVELGNDSL

-561 ESLLPWI
+561 DSLLPWI
-568 QSILGNKVKNVKAT
+568 ESVLGNKVKKVKIT
-582 RQLDSHPCVITVD
+582 GQLDSHPCVITVD

-607 LKQMDEEMLFSIL
+607 LKQMDEEMLFSVL

-628 KHSIV
+628 KHSVI
-633 KKLHLLKDTN
+633 KKLHTLKESN
-643 QELAK
+643 PELAK

-669 KLVTNM
+669 KLVSNM
-675 NRLLELVVEKY
+675 NRVLELVVEKY

>member
-1 MSSISALKLFRS
+1 MSSMTALKLFRN
-13 QLTKNI
+13 QLIRNV
-19 WRFKNTGQTFYK
+19 WRFKSTGQSPYK
-31 SRQLHNAAL
+31 IRQSIVPL
-40 SSSVRNYT
+40 SSSVPIRNFAA
-48 NIPNPSVNDSIKENN
+48 NPNVDDSVNVQNP
-63 TTGEKL
+63 TAEKL

-108 RYISLKAG
+108 RYVSLKAG
-116 ESHDLGSLE
+116 ESHDLGSLD
-125 INITTDKTNRILT
+125 INITTDKTNRKLI

-144 GMTKDELISNLGTIA
+144 GMTREELISNLGTIA

-165 FLQQVQGSDS
+165 FLQNIQQSES
-175 TNLSSIIGQFGV
+175 ANLSSIIGQFGV
-187 GFYSCFMVADKVEVY
+187 GFYSCFMVADRVEVF
-202 TKSTNPNSIGYIWK
+202 TKSVNPHATGYLWK
-216 SEGTNVYEI
+216 SDGTNEYEI
-225 SESDFIE
+225 IESDNIE
-232 RGTKIVMHLKPDCRE
+232 RGTKIVMYLKQDCRE

-272 GAEINT
+272 GSEINT

-295 DEFYKFVSNSYD
+295 DEFYKFVANTYD

-357 KEAENLLPKWL
+357 KEAENVLPKWL

-393 LLRKLNQLLTSRVIK
+393 LLRKLNQLLTSKIVK
-408 FLHEKSIKELDEY
+408 FLHDKSVKDLDEY
-421 MKFYRDYAVFIKE
+421 MKFYQDYGVFIKE
-434 GVVTSDDPKE
+434 GVVTNDDPKE
-444 REDLASLLRFESSFT
+444 REELASLLRYESSYT
-459 KPDETTSFEEYIKRR
+459 KPGETTSFEDYIKRR
-474 KEGQSDIYYLSA
+474 QEGQNDIYYLSA

-498 EALKKKNIEV
+498 EALKKKNVEV

-542 NQESQTVDFGADSL
+542 NQSSQTVELGTDSL

-561 ESLLPWI
+561 DSLLPWI
-568 QSILGNKVKNVKAT
+568 ESVLGNKVKKVKIT
-582 RQLDSHPCVITVD
+582 GQLESHPCVITVD

-628 KHSIV
+628 KHAVI
-633 KKLHLLKDTN
+633 KKLLSLKESN
-643 QELAK
+643 PELAK

-669 KLVTNM
+669 KLVSNM
-675 NRLLELVVEKY
+675 NRVLELVVEKY

>member
-1 MSSISALKLFRS
+1 M
-13 QLTKNI
+13 
-19 WRFKNTGQTFYK
+19 
-31 SRQLHNAAL
+31 
-40 SSSVRNYT
+40 SSSVPIRNFAS
-48 NIPNPSVNDSIKENN
+48 NPNLDNSVNEENP
-63 TTGEKL
+63 TAEKL

-108 RYISLKAG
+108 RYVSLKAG
-116 ESHDLGSLE
+116 ESHDFGSLC
-125 INITTDKTNRILT
+125 INITTDKTNRKLT
-138 IQDTGI
+138 IEDTGI
-144 GMTKDELISNLGTIA
+144 GMTREELISNLGTIA

-165 FLQQVQGSDS
+165 FLQNIQQNESA
-175 TNLSSIIGQFGV
+175 NLSSIIGQFGV
-187 GFYSCFMVADKVEVY
+187 GFYSCFMVADRVEVF
-202 TKSTNPNSIGYIWK
+202 TKSMNPHATGYLWK
-216 SEGTNVYEI
+216 SDGTNEYEI
-225 SESDFIE
+225 IESDNIE
-232 RGTKIVMHLKPDCRE
+232 RGTKIVMYLKQDCRE

-252 TVRSV
+252 TVRNV

-272 GAEINT
+272 GSEINT

-295 DEFYKFVSNSYD
+295 DEFYKFVANTYD

-357 KEAENLLPKWL
+357 KEAEHVLPKWL

-393 LLRKLNQLLTSRVIK
+393 LLRKLNQLLTNKIVK
-408 FLHEKSIKELDEY
+408 FLYDKSVKDLDEY
-421 MKFYRDYAVFIKE
+421 MKFYQDYGVFIKE
-434 GVVTSDDPKE
+434 GVVTNDDPKE
-444 REDLASLLRFESSFT
+444 REDLACLLRYESSYT
-459 KPDETTSFEEYIKRR
+459 KPGETTSFEDYIKRR
-474 KEGQSDIYYLSA
+474 QEGQNDIYYLSA

-537 INTAN
+537 INAAN
-542 NQESQTVDFGADSL
+542 NQSSQAVDLGIDSL

-561 ESLLPWI
+561 DSLLPWI
-568 QSILGNKVKNVKAT
+568 ESVLGNKVKKVKT
-582 RQLDSHPCVITVD
+582 TGQLESHPCVITVD

-607 LKQMDEEMLFSIL
+607 LKQMDEEMLFSVL

-628 KHSIV
+628 KHAVI
-633 KKLHLLKDTN
+633 KKLHTLKDSN
-643 QELAK
+643 PELAK

-669 KLVTNM
+669 KLVSNM
-675 NRLLELVVEKY
+675 NRVLELVVEKY

>member
-1 MSSISALKLFRS
+1 MSSMAAVKLFRN
-13 QLTKNI
+13 QLIRNV
-19 WRFKNTGQTFYK
+19 WRFKSSGQIYNIRP
-31 SRQLHNAAL
+31 SNVLL
-40 SSSVRNYT
+40 SSSVPIRNFAA
-48 NIPNPSVNDSIKENN
+48 NPSLDDSVNEKNP
-63 TTGEKL
+63 TAEKL

-108 RYISLKAG
+108 RYVSLKGG
-116 ESHDLGSLE
+116 ESHDLGSLD
-125 INITTDKTNRILT
+125 ISITTDKTNRKLT

-144 GMTKDELISNLGTIA
+144 GMTREELISNLGTIA

-165 FLQQVQGSDS
+165 FLQNIQQSES

-187 GFYSCFMVADKVEVY
+187 GFYSCFMVADRVEVF
-202 TKSTNPNSIGYIWK
+202 TKSMNPHATGYLWK
-216 SEGTNVYEI
+216 SDGTNEYEI
-225 SESDFIE
+225 IESDNIE
-232 RGTKIVMHLKPDCRE
+232 RGTKIVMYLKQDCRE

-252 TVRSV
+252 TVRNV

-272 GAEINT
+272 GSEINT
-278 IQPLWLLNPKSV
+278 IQPLWLLNPKSI

-295 DEFYKFVSNSYD
+295 DEFYKFVANTYD

-329 PELAPGQTD
+329 PELAPDQTD

-343 TKGVSLYTRRILVK
+343 TKGVSLYTRRILIK
-357 KEAENLLPKWL
+357 KEAENVLPKWL

-393 LLRKLNQLLTSRVIK
+393 LLRKLNQLLTNKIIK
-408 FLHEKSIKELDEY
+408 FLHDKSVKDLDEY
-421 MKFYRDYAVFIKE
+421 MNFYQDYGVFIKE

-444 REDLASLLRFESSFT
+444 REELAGLLRYESSYT
-459 KPDETTSFEEYIKRR
+459 KPGETTSFEDYMKRR
-474 KEGQSDIYYLSA
+474 QEGQNDIYFLSA
-486 PNRAL
+486 PNRTL

-508 IYCYEQHDEI
+508 IYCYGPHDEI
-518 ILYQVKTFKNVK
+518 VLYQVKTFKNVK

-537 INTAN
+537 INAAN
-542 NQESQTVDFGADSL
+542 SQSSQAVDLGADSL

-561 ESLLPWI
+561 DSLLPWI
-568 QSILGNKVKNVKAT
+568 ESVLGNKVKKVKT
-582 RQLDSHPCVITVD
+582 TGQLESHPCVITVD

-607 LKQMDEEMLFSIL
+607 LKQMDDEMLFSVL

-628 KHSIV
+628 KHAVI
-633 KKLHLLKDTN
+633 KKLHTLKDSN
-643 QELAK
+643 PELAK

-669 KLVTNM
+669 KLVSNM
-675 NRLLELVVEKY
+675 NRILELVVEKY